1 MKLKFNGF
9 LVLFLVLVAQ
19 LTFAQE
25 RVVSGTISDNAG
37 MPLPGVSVLIKGT
50 KTGTQTDFDGK
61 YSIKASSSQVL
72 VFSYIGMKTQEIAAS
87 SSVINV
93 KLADD
98 SVELES
104 VVITTALGIKREKKS
119 LGYSAQDV
127 KGEIISEGGT
137 TNAVSA
143 LSGNIAGLQVTAPST
158 MGGSTRVIL
167 RGVGSVT
174 GENKPLIVIDGIPL
188 DNGNY
193 NSDRTQQ
200 GGGGRDYGDASADIN
215 PDDIESVTVLKG
227 GPAAALYGSRA
238 GNGAI
243 LYTTKSGKKKGG
255 KSEFSFNTGLTME
268 SINIMPKLQNLY
280 GGGSST
286 TFKTQVIDGKT
297 YNLANYIV
305 DESWGPK
312 YDANIKYLPWN
323 AFDKEFA
330 NDYLRERPW
339 VASAHDVNSFFRVG
353 TTKTNSLSYLTSTQD
368 SNFRI
373 SYSNQQTEG
382 IVPNSSLKK
391 NTFSI
396 NANSKLGE
404 KFKIEGMMT
413 FVQTKGFNRPEVGYG
428 DNSVAQKFY
437 QFGQRQLDYN
447 DLKQYKLADG
457 KQRSW
462 NRTAW
467 NDGTP
472 KFSDNPYWIINEN
485 TSSDTRNRLYGNA
498 KLTYNI
504 TPDLY
509 LVGNVYGDTYTLN
522 INERVAIGSQALP
535 SYTTTTRTLSDFNY
549 EGRIH
554 YDKRFGKFSINSFAG
569 INKRVSNYGFVSG
582 TTVGGLTLPNLYN
595 LSNSVET
602 PRASNTERNSQT
614 NSIYGFVSV
623 GYNDMLFIE
632 ATDRNDWFSTTFKDV
647 NYASITGSFVFS
659 ELMKNSSWLNYGKL
673 RGGWAQAGNATTP
686 YQLEDYADVTNPFQG
701 NPRYSNPD
709 QANNK
714 YLVPELKTTKE
725 IGLELSLFNRRVGI
739 DASYYDVITEDLIT
753 PVETFTSTGYTSF
766 IKNAGKL
773 QNKGFE
779 TTINVNPIRTQ
790 DFSWDVTWNFA
801 KNENKLLELSGNAQS
816 LLIQNAP
823 FQVSLYA
830 IVGQP
835 YGQIYGTDFT
845 YDDKGNKV
853 IGDDGLYVASGQKSL
868 GSTTPDY
875 NMGLRNTFKYKNFS
889 LSALLDMQKGASY
902 FSTSHMF
909 GMYSGMLEQSAANGV
924 RENGVVLQG
933 VTEAGAPNSVQLS
946 AQDWGKSYY
955 GGIDRLNVFNSDYI
969 KLREIIFSYSFPAKY
984 TGPFS
989 GVKLSAFGRNLF
1001 TWNLDWKGMD
1011 PETASYGS
1019 GNVQGLEGG
1028 SLPSTRT
1035 YGMNLELKF

>member
-1 MKLKFNGF
+1 
-9 LVLFLVLVAQ
+9 
-19 LTFAQE
+19 
-25 RVVSGTISDNAG
+25 

-61 YSIKASSSQVL
+61 YSIKASTSQIL

-127 KGEIISEGGT
+127 KGEIINEGGA

-143 LSGNIAGLQVTAPST
+143 LSGNIAGLQVTAPSS

-193 NSDRTQQ
+193 NTADTQR
-200 GGGGRDYGDASADIN
+200 GSGGRDYGDASADIN

-255 KSEFSFNTGLTME
+255 KSEFSFNSGITME
-268 SINIMPKLQNLY
+268 SVYIMPKLQSSY

-286 TFKTQVIDGKT
+286 TFQKQVIDGKT
-297 YNLANYIV
+297 YNLADYAT

-312 YDANIKYLPWN
+312 FDPNLKYLPWN

-330 NDYLRERPW
+330 NDYLKEKSW
-339 VASAHDVNSFFRVG
+339 VASPNDVDSFFRVG

-382 IVPNSSLKK
+382 IIPNSTLKK
-391 NTFSI
+391 NSFSM
-396 NANSKLGE
+396 NASSKLGE

-428 DNSVAQKFY
+428 DNGLAQKFF
-437 QFGQRQLDYN
+437 QWGQRQLDFN

-457 KQRSW
+457 SQRSW
-462 NRTAW
+462 NRISW
-467 NDGTP
+467 DDGTP
-472 KFSDNPYWIINEN
+472 NYSDNPYWIINEN
-485 TSSDTRNRLYGNA
+485 TSNDTRNRLYGNA

-535 SYTTTTRTLSDFNY
+535 SFSSTTRTLSDFNY

-554 YDKRFGKFSINSFAG
+554 YDKRFGKFSINSFFGA
-569 INKRVSNYGFVSG
+569 NKRVYNYGFVSG
-582 TTVGGLTLPNLYN
+582 TTVGGLTLPNLYT

-602 PRASNTERNSQT
+602 ARAT
-614 NSIYGFVSV
+614 NSDTKTMTNSLYAFASI
-623 GYNDMLFIE
+623 GYNDLLFLE
-632 ATDRNDWFSTTFKDV
+632 LTDRNDWFSTTVKDV
-647 NYASITGSFVFS
+647 NYASITASFVFS
-659 ELMKNSSWLNYGKL
+659 ELMKNSSWLNYGKV
-673 RGGWAQAGNATTP
+673 RGGWAQAGNSTDA
-686 YQLEDYADVTNPFQG
+686 YNLENYADLFAPFKG

-709 QANNK
+709 TSNNK

-725 IGLELSLFNRRVGI
+725 VGLELSMFNRRVSI

-753 PVETFTSTGYTSF
+753 PVAVDPSSGFVGNFT
-766 IKNAGKL
+766 NAGKL
-773 QNKGFE
+773 QNRGFE
-779 TTINVNPIRTQ
+779 TTITINPIRTQ

-801 KNENKLLELSGNAQS
+801 KNKNKLLELAGDAES
-816 LLIQNAP
+816 LLIQKAP
-823 FQVSLYA
+823 FQASLFA
-830 IVGQP
+830 VVGQP

-845 YDDKGNKV
+845 YDDNGNKIV
-853 IGDDGLYVASGQKSL
+853 GADGLYVRTGQQAI
-868 GSTTPDY
+868 GTTTPDY
-875 NMGLRNTFKYKNFS
+875 NMGLRNSFKYKNFS
-889 LSALLDMQKGASY
+889 LTALIDMQKGGNY
-902 FSTSHMF
+902 FSTSHMW
-909 GMYSGMLEQSAANGV
+909 GMYTGMSENSAANGI
-924 RENGVVLQG
+924 RENGAINEG
-933 VTEAGAPNSVQLS
+933 VTEAGTPNTVALTGKEW
-946 AQDWGKSYY
+946 AQQYY
-955 GGIDRLNVFNSDYI
+955 GTVDKMNIFNSDYI
-969 KLREIIFSYSFPAKY
+969 KLREVVLTYSFPSKY

-1001 TWNLDWKGMD
+1001 SWNLDWRGMD
-1011 PETASYGS
+1011 PEMASYGS